1 MYKSIDIGNEQ
12 KLGYVVEGRLI
23 IIDKEDNKF
32 INHDN
37 INLNKKWLFDENKML
52 YTFDSNQ
59 KRVYLIEIMLKIK
72 LIENNVEFIDKN
84 YLNYSRDNIKVKID
98 ESLILLEYDILKR
111 FNGKYIE
118 KGPYARTTKNRYY
131 LVKNKENKEE
141 YIIINCGSN
150 IYTKIDIN
158 SINLVI
164 DNKTIWFTCPN
175 GYIAGHYNNKQI
187 YLHQLLTNHFGHGQG
202 KDSVDHT
209 NRNKL
214 DNRMSNLRIT
224 TQSVQNSNQDKRA
237 RKITSQPLPD
247 CIKEQ
252 LPKYVY
258 YATENMKTYTREFFR
273 IEKHPNLSKKC
284 WSSCKSVKVSLHDK
298 LLEAKKTLEKL
309 NNNEDITKKKK
320 YPKYISCVNTKSGK
334 IQYIYDRRINGKRIS
349 KRQTFE
355 EDNEENLKLFIEF
368 TMYMDPKI
376 QVQNQAQCYSYESIR
391 L

>member
-1 MYKSIDIGNEQ
+1 MYESIDIGNKQ

-23 IIDKEDNKF
+23 IIDKEDNIF

-52 YTFDSNQ
+52 YTSDSNQ

-72 LIENNVEFIDKN
+72 LIENSVEFIDKN
-84 YLNYSRDNIKVKID
+84 YLNYSRDNIKVKIN
-98 ESLILLEYDILKR
+98 ESLILLEHDILKR
-111 FNGKYIE
+111 FDGKYIE
-118 KGPYARTTKNRYY
+118 KGPYAKTTKNRYY

-164 DNKTIWFTCPN
+164 DNKTIWFICPN
-175 GYIAGHYNNKQI
+175 GYIAGHYNNKQM
-187 YLHQLLTNHFGHGQG
+187 YLHQLLTNHFGQG
-202 KDSVDHT
+202 KGNNSVDHI

-224 TQSVQNSNQDKRA
+224 TQSIQNSNQDKRN
-237 RKITSQPLPD
+237 RKISSQPLPE

-258 YATENMKTYTREFFR
+258 YATENMGDYIRDFFR

-284 WSSCKSVKVSLHDK
+284 WSSSKSTKIPLSDK
-298 LLEAKKTLEKL
+298 LLETKNILEKL
-309 NNNEDITKKKK
+309 NNNDVITKKKK
-320 YPKYISCVNTKSGK
+320 YPKYIRCVETKSGK
-334 IQYIYDRRINGKRIS
+334 IQYIYDRRIDGKRTS
-349 KRQTFE
+349 KRQTFD
-355 EDNEENLKLFIEF
+355 EDNDDNLKLFISV
-368 TMYMDPKI
+368 TK
-376 QVQNQAQCYSYESIR
+376 
-391 L
+391 